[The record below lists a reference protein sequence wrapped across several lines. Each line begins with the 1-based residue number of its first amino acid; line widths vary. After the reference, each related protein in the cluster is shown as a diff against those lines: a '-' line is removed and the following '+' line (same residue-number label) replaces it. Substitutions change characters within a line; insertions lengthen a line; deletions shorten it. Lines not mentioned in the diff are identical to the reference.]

1 MNMTKKAVTI
11 SEKEEKKKKRV
22 AWGITGG
29 GEQLAE
35 TIETMKKIKK
45 QYENKVDIIVYLSKA
60 GDQVLKYYKLANTL
74 KETFSKI
81 WVEINAN
88 APFLAGQ
95 LQTGKFEFLL
105 IAPATSNTVAKISM
119 GITDSL
125 LTNAAIMALK
135 VFTPLYVMP
144 TDYKEGTTTTKL
156 PDGQDIRIRVREED
170 VENVKKLASMQD
182 VFIFEKPMDINQIFK
197 KHFGSEAYGCSKDL
211 YNRTNA

>member
-1 MNMTKKAVTI
+1 MARETVTI
-11 SEKEEKKKKRV
+11 SEKEKKKKKKRV
-22 AWGITGG
+22 AWGITGS

-45 QYENKVDIIVYLSKA
+45 QYENKVDTNVYLSKA
-60 GDQVLKYYKLANTL
+60 GGQVLKYYKQANTL
-74 KETFSKI
+74 KAAFSKI

-95 LQTGKFEFLL
+95 LQMGKFEFLL

-119 GITDSL
+119 GIADSL

-135 VFTPLYVMP
+135 GFTRVYIMP

-156 PDGQDIRIRVREED
+156 PNGRNFKLRIRGED
-170 VENVKKLASMQD
+170 VENAKKLATMRD
-182 VFIFEKPMDINQIFK
+182 VFVLEEPVDINQVFK
-197 KHFGSEAYGCSKDL
+197 KHFGSSA
-211 YNRTNA
+211 